1 MEIAANRPSPAGELL
16 APPVPANQAPA
27 PGVIATDAAGLTS
40 EQAAARLADVG
51 RNVIAEKPRRALVLQ
66 LLLRFRNPLVLL
78 LLGASGIAGLT
89 GDVRSFV
96 ITLVIVVLS
105 VGLDFVQEHRAGRAA
120 ERLRGS
126 TVTRACVLR
135 DGRLVDL
142 PTPEIV
148 PGDVVTLAAGDLVPA
163 DGRLLQ
169 SRDLFV
175 NQALLTGEP
184 YPIEKHAA
192 VDAAGGPAA
201 ERPEQVLMGSS
212 VTSGEA
218 RMLVG
223 LTGPRTMLGQ
233 IGASLQRDPPPSAF
247 EKGTRAFGFLIV
259 RLALIMVLFV
269 ILVDAWRG
277 RPWLESFLFAV
288 ALAVGL
294 TPELL
299 PMVVSVTLSRG
310 AIRLGRKKVLVK
322 RLAAIHD
329 LGSMDVLCTDKT
341 GTLTEARIRLDGYTD
356 AFGRPSASVLAMA
369 HLNSR
374 FQSGMKSALDD
385 AIERACDAL
394 ESERSACAGWQKLD
408 EVPFDFE
415 RRRLATLVRRGPGPS
430 LLIVKGAFESV
441 LAVASHVQDEGD
453 GGPADQRA
461 PRPIDADL
469 RARIRARCEALGND
483 GLRVLGV
490 AWRSFDDGRTA
501 VQKSD
506 EQDLVLAGL
515 LVFQDPPKRSARAA
529 LQALREGGVG
539 IKLLTG
545 DDGRVARHVCREL
558 DLNVEGMATGADLAL
573 LDDAALDAIVE
584 RTTLFCRVTPA
595 QKDRIILS
603 LKRRK
608 HTVGFIGDG
617 INDASALHS
626 ADVGISVDTAVD
638 VAKEAADLIL
648 MEQDLGVLH
657 EGVLEGRRTLGN
669 ITKYILMGTSSNFGN
684 MFSMAGASIFLPFLP
699 MRPLQILVN
708 NFLYDLSEI
717 PIPTDRVEEEF
728 VSRPRRWDMHFIRRF
743 MLVIGPVSSA
753 FDFLTF
759 FVLRRLLHA
768 PEALFQTGWFVES
781 LATQALV
788 IFVIRTRGNPLRNR
802 PSLAL
807 ALTSLAVVAVGVAL
821 PLSPLGPTLGFVRPP
836 LGFYVALAG
845 IVIVYL
851 LAVQAVKTWF
861 YRHER
866 AA

>member
-1 MEIAANRPSPAGELL
+1 MNLATDRSSTELG
-16 APPVPANQAPA
+16 APA
-27 PGVIATDAAGLTS
+27 PPGAGPASPSVAEEAGLTS
-40 EQAAARLADVG
+40 AQAAALLDTVG
-51 RNVIAEKPRRALVLQ
+51 RNVIAEKPRRPILVQ
-66 LLLRFRNPLVLL
+66 LLLRFRNPLVIL

-89 GDVRSFV
+89 GDLRSFT
-96 ITLVIVVLS
+96 ITLVMVALS
-105 VGLDFVQEHRAGRAA
+105 VGLDFFQEHRADRAA

-126 TVTRACVLR
+126 AVTRACVAR
-135 DGRLVDL
+135 DGRLREL
-142 PTPEIV
+142 PAPELV
-148 PGDVVTLAAGDLVPA
+148 PGDVVALTAGDLVPA

-169 SRDLFV
+169 ARELFV

-184 YPIEKHAA
+184 YPVEKHAG
-192 VDAAGGPAA
+192 VTSVLSLAAPAA
-201 ERPEQVLMGSS
+201 ERPEHVLMGSS

-218 RMLVG
+218 RMLVTH
-223 LTGPRTMLGQ
+223 TGPRTMLGQ
-233 IGASLQRDPPPSAF
+233 IGVSLQRDPPPSTF

-322 RLAAIHD
+322 RLTAIHD

-341 GTLTEARIRLDGYTD
+341 GTLTEAHIRLHQHAD
-356 AFGRPSASVLAMA
+356 AFGRPSTRVLAMA

-374 FQSGMKSALDD
+374 FQSGLKSPLDEAVED
-385 AIERACDAL
+385 
-394 ESERSACAGWQKLD
+394 ACASPGAVPLGDGNWRKLD

-415 RRRLATLVRRGPGPS
+415 RRRVGTLVGSPDGPS
-430 LLIVKGAFESV
+430 LLIVKGAFENV
-441 LAVASHVQDEGD
+441 LAVATQVEDGGD
-453 GGPADQRA
+453 GAL
-461 PRPIDADL
+461 RPLDAAL
-469 RARIRARCEALGND
+469 RAQIQARCEGYGND
-483 GLRVLGV
+483 GLRVLGI
-490 AWRSFDDGRTA
+490 AWKTFADRRTG
-501 VQKSD
+501 VDKGD
-506 EQDLVLAGL
+506 ERELVLAGL
-515 LVFQDPPKRSARAA
+515 LVFQDPPKHSARP
-529 LQALREGGVG
+529 ALRALRDGGVA

-545 DDGRVARHVCREL
+545 DDGRVAQHVCREL
-558 DLNVEGMATGADLAL
+558 DLDVERTLTGADLAL
-573 LDDAALDAIVE
+573 LDDGALDAIVE

-626 ADVGISVDTAVD
+626 ADVSISVDTAVD
-638 VAKEAADLIL
+638 VAKEAADVIL
-648 MEQDLGVLH
+648 METDLGVLH
-657 EGVLEGRRTLGN
+657 EAVLEGRRTLGN
-669 ITKYILMGTSSNFGN
+669 IVKYILMGTSSNFGN
-684 MFSMAGASIFLPFLP
+684 MFSMAGASVFLPFLP

-717 PIPTDRVEEEF
+717 PIPTDRVDDDF
-728 VSRPRRWDMHFIRRF
+728 VSRPRRWDMPFIRKF

-759 FVLRRLLHA
+759 FVLRRVLHA

-807 ALTSLAVVAVGVAL
+807 ALTSLAVVGVGVAL
-821 PLSPLGPTLGFVRPP
+821 PLSPLGPTLGFVRLPAS
-836 LGFYVALAG
+836 FYLALTAIVAA
-845 IVIVYL
+845 YL
-851 LAVQAVKTWF
+851 LAVQGAKTWF
-861 YRHER
+861 YRR
-866 AA
+866 NQAG

>member
-1 MEIAANRPSPAGELL
+1 MSPSPGP
-16 APPVPANQAPA
+16 APPA
-27 PGVIATDAAGLTS
+27 ITEATGLTS
-40 EQAAARLADVG
+40 AEAATRLQQMG
-51 RNVIAEKPRRALVLQ
+51 RNVIAEKPRRPIVVQ
-66 LLLRFRNPLVLL
+66 ILLRFRNPLVIL

-89 GDVRSFV
+89 GDLRSFV
-96 ITLVIVVLS
+96 VTLVMVALS
-105 VGLDFVQEHRAGRAA
+105 VGLDFVQEHRADRAA

-126 TVTRACVLR
+126 AVTRACVVR
-135 DGRLVDL
+135 DGGLREI
-142 PTPEIV
+142 PAPEIV
-148 PGDVVTLAAGDLVPA
+148 PGDVVALAAGDLVPA
-163 DGRLLQ
+163 DGRLVQ
-169 SRDLFV
+169 ARDLFV

-184 YPIEKHAA
+184 YPVDKHAGVSPA
-192 VDAAGGPAA
+192 ASADAPAA
-201 ERPEQVLMGSS
+201 ERAEDVMMGSS
-212 VTSGEA
+212 VTSGEG
-218 RMLVG
+218 RMLVSR
-223 LTGPRTMLGQ
+223 TGPRTMLGQ

-310 AIRLGRKKVLVK
+310 AIKLGRKKVLVK

-341 GTLTEARIRLDGYTD
+341 GTLTEARIRLQGNAD
-356 AFGRPSASVLAMA
+356 AFGRPSPRVLAMA

-374 FQSGMKSALDD
+374 FQSGLKSPLDE
-385 AIERACDAL
+385 AIE
-394 ESERSACAGWQKLD
+394 EACAAQAVAPLGGAEWRKLD

-415 RRRLATLVRRGPGPS
+415 RRRVATLVACPS
-430 LLIVKGAFESV
+430 RPNLMIVKGAFENV
-441 LAVASHVQDEGD
+441 LAVTSQVEDGD
-453 GGPADQRA
+453 GT
-461 PRPIDADL
+461 PRPLDADL
-469 RARIRARCEALGND
+469 RAQIQARCEAFGDD
-483 GLRVLGV
+483 GLRVLAI
-490 AWRSFDDGRTA
+490 AWKSFSDGRTG
-501 VQKSD
+501 VDKSD
-506 EQDLVLAGL
+506 ESQLVLAGL
-515 LVFQDPPKRSARAA
+515 LIFQDPPKHSARP
-529 LQALREGGVG
+529 ALRALRDGGVA

-545 DDGRVARHVCREL
+545 DDGRVARHLCREL
-558 DLNVEGMATGADLAL
+558 DVVVDAALTGADVAL
-573 LDDAALDAIVE
+573 LDDAALDAVVE

-648 MEQDLGVLH
+648 MEPDLGVLH

-669 ITKYILMGTSSNFGN
+669 IIKYILMGTSSNFGN
-684 MFSMAGASIFLPFLP
+684 MFSMAGAAIFLPFLP

-717 PIPTDRVEEEF
+717 PIPTDRVEQEF
-728 VSRPRRWDMHFIRRF
+728 ISRPRRWDMHFIRKF
-743 MLVIGPVSSA
+743 MLVINPISST

-759 FVLRRLLHA
+759 FLLRRVLHA

-802 PSLAL
+802 PSPAL
-807 ALTSLAVVAVGVAL
+807 ALTSLAVVAAGVAL
-821 PLSPLGPTLGFVRPP
+821 PLSPLGPTLGFARLPAP
-836 LGFYVALAG
+836 FYLALAA
-845 IVIVYL
+845 IVVVYL
-851 LAVQAVKTWF
+851 VTVQGAKVWF
-861 YRHER
+861 YRHNQ
-866 AA
+866 AD

>member
-1 MEIAANRPSPAGELL
+1 MDLATKRPVGRIEPLEPLAGE
-16 APPVPANQAPA
+16 APA
-27 PGVIATDAAGLTS
+27 TLAGAEGLTS
-40 EQAAARLADVG
+40 AEAATRLDEVG
-51 RNVIAEKPRRALVLQ
+51 RNVISEKARRPIVLQ
-66 LLLRFRNPLVLL
+66 ILLRFRNPLVILL
-78 LLGASGIAGLT
+78 LAASGIAGLT
-89 GDVRSFV
+89 GDLRSFV
-96 ITLVIVVLS
+96 VTLVMVALS
-105 VGLDFVQEHRAGRAA
+105 VGLDFFQEHRADRAA
-120 ERLRGS
+120 ERLRQS
-126 TVTRACVLR
+126 AVTRACALR
-135 DGRLVDL
+135 DGRPIEL
-142 PTPEIV
+142 PAPELV
-148 PGDVVTLAAGDLVPA
+148 PGDVVALTAGELVPA

-169 SRDLFV
+169 ARELFV

-184 YPIEKHAA
+184 YPVEKHAVA
-192 VDAAGGPAA
+192 PAMPMDAAPAA
-201 ERPEQVLMGSS
+201 ERAGDVLMGSS
-212 VTSGEA
+212 VTSGEG
-218 RMLVG
+218 RMLVSH
-223 LTGPRTMLGQ
+223 TGARTMLGQ
-233 IGASLQRDPPPSAF
+233 IGGALQRDPPPSAF

-310 AIRLGRKKVLVK
+310 ALRLGRKKVLVK

-341 GTLTEARIRLDGYTD
+341 GTLTAARIRLEAHTD
-356 AFGRPSASVLAMA
+356 AFGRPSPRVLELA

-374 FQSGMKSALDD
+374 FQSGLKSPLD
-385 AIERACDAL
+385 AAVEN
-394 ESERSACAGWQKLD
+394 ACAAAGAVPAGAADWRKLD

-415 RRRLATLVRRGPGPS
+415 RRRVSTLVTKVGSPA
-430 LLIVKGAFESV
+430 LLIVKGAFENV
-441 LAVASHVQDEGD
+441 LAVASQVEDGEG
-453 GGPADQRA
+453 A
-461 PRPIDADL
+461 PRPLDPEL
-469 RARIRARCEALGND
+469 RAQIQARCEGLGND
-483 GLRVLGV
+483 GLRVLGI
-490 AWRSFDDGRTA
+490 AWRAFDDGRTS
-501 VQKSD
+501 VEKTD
-506 EQDLVLAGL
+506 ERQLVLAGL
-515 LVFQDPPKRSARAA
+515 LVFQDPPKQSARAA
-529 LQALREGGVG
+529 LQALRDAGVD

-558 DLNVEGMATGADLAL
+558 DVTVTGTLTGADLTL
-573 LDDAALDAIVE
+573 LDDAALDAVVE

-669 ITKYILMGTSSNFGN
+669 IVKYILMGTSSNFGN

-717 PIPTDRVEEEF
+717 PIPTDRVEESF
-728 VSRPRRWDMHFIRRF
+728 VRRPRRWDMDFIRRF

-759 FVLRRLLHA
+759 FVLRRVLHA

-788 IFVIRTRGNPLRNR
+788 IFVIRIRGNPLRDR

-807 ALTSLAVVAVGVAL
+807 GLTSLAVVAAGVAL

-836 LGFYVALAG
+836 AMFYPALWA
-845 IVIVYL
+845 IVCVYL
-851 LAVQAVKTWF
+851 LAVQTVMVWF
-861 YRHER
+861 YRRHQE
-866 AA
+866 A